1 MLDEKD
7 LQARFDGVE
16 RRLDTLEQHMGE
28 MEDRILKQSAHN
40 MRVILESSVDKKL
53 NLILEALDTQQE
65 QMKRLAA
72 KSRVEEMEEEMQ
84 FLKAVVR
91 AQSQR
96 IEALEKRLA

>member
-1 MLDEKD
+1 MLEEKD

-28 MEDRILKQSAHN
+28 MEDRIVKQSTHN

-53 NLILEALDTQQE
+53 NLILEALDMQQE
-65 QMKRLAA
+65 QMKQLAA
-72 KSRVEEMEEEMQ
+72 KSRVEEVEDEVQ
-84 FLKAVVR
+84 LLKEVIR

-96 IEALEKRLA
+96 IDALEKRLA